1 MGKTLEQRIA
11 ERLRRADPVNRRG
24 HRAAFLAHKADI
36 ALALAAGWSVKDVWR
51 TLSEEGRITVGYPA
65 FNDYVNRWI
74 REPASQPMLK
84 TGNPATSQASLAQ
97 TPRRTTPAGFTL
109 AAQPNKE
116 DIV

>member
-11 ERLRRADPVNRRG
+11 ERLRREDPVNSRG
-24 HRAAFLAHKADI
+24 HRAAFFAQKDEI
-36 ALALAAGWSVKDVWR
+36 AQALAAGWSVKDVWR

-74 REPASQPMLK
+74 REPARPPVSTTAITAKPSA
-84 TGNPATSQASLAQ
+84 TPAPTA
-97 TPRRTTPAGFTL
+97 RRTTPAGFTL